1 MDARQK
7 HLAARVSSLAPAGI
21 QRGEEHGLLAPARLY
36 RAGDSWHNTV
46 SRSQRSPFRDRQTW
60 TRFRALIVAKRLTG
74 NDRCVCE
81 CAEATVLQSQTI
93 QTIGKGI
100 GCREGWGRDTV
111 ANISK
116 SNNES
121 GRLDDTIT
129 PSMCGNA
136 ARIRATLVERL
147 LSGIDRY
154 GNRFSFET

>member
-7 HLAARVSSLAPAGI
+7 HLAARVSSPAPAGI
-21 QRGEEHGLLAPARLY
+21 RRGEEHGLLARLY
-36 RAGDSWHNTV
+36 GAGDSWHNTSFEKSEVSV
-46 SRSQRSPFRDRQTW
+46 SRSTDVDALLHALHSVNRRETFNREWSVQKQPFCNRRRSEKGLD
-60 TRFRALIVAKRLTG
+60 AAKG
-74 NDRCVCE
+74 
-81 CAEATVLQSQTI
+81 
-93 QTIGKGI
+93 GG
-100 GCREGWGRDTV
+100 GDT
-111 ANISK
+111 NISK